1 MSATKTLF
9 TIPIPP
15 TSGSI
20 ICTEPSPAVYLLTIT
35 SPPDNRL
42 TTTSCSAFLAALDLL
57 EFGGFP
63 TGVVITTSGIPKF
76 YSNGLDLD
84 HALATPTFLPGSLFK
99 LFNRLLTY
107 PMPTIALLN
116 GHAFAGGLMLA
127 MHHDYRVMNP
137 AKGFVCVNELD
148 FGVPLKPGMSSI
160 FRLKLSADTYR
171 SLVLEAHR
179 FGGPEAKQAGIVDV
193 LGGLDE
199 VLALVAARKLTEKGK
214 TGIYGIMKAEMYKE
228 SVDLLSPEGHLREE
242 EKERRTALAEDKR
255 REEGERTV
263 EDLRKTLGE
272 VGDRAAQGGRK
283 QTGPKL

>member
-1 MSATKTLF
+1 MAAKTLY
-9 TIPIPP
+9 TIPIPSDAG
-15 TSGSI
+15 TI
-20 ICTEPSPAVYLLTIT
+20 VCTEPAPAVYLLTIT

-42 TTTSCSAFLAALDLL
+42 TTSSCGAFLAALDLL

-63 TGVVITTSGIPKF
+63 TGVVVTTSGIPKF

-84 HALATPTFLPGSLFK
+84 HALATPSFLPGALFK

-127 MHHDYRVMNP
+127 MHHDYRVMNG

-148 FGVPLKPGMSSI
+148 FGVPLKPAMSSV
-160 FRLKLSADTYR
+160 FRIKLPAATYR
-171 SLVLEAHR
+171 GLVLEAHR
-179 FGGPEAKQAGIVDV
+179 FGGPAAQQAGIVDV
-193 LGGLDE
+193 LGGLEE
-199 VLALVAARKLTEKGK
+199 VLSLVAERKLTEKGK
-214 TGIYGIMKAEMYKE
+214 TGIYGVMKAEMYKE

-242 EKERRTALAEDKR
+242 EKERRLALAEDER

-263 EDLRKTLGE
+263 EALRKTLGE
-272 VGDRAAQGGRK
+272 NWI
-283 QTGPKL
+283 T